1 MAGPPTSAS
10 RLNRILT
17 HWPKDPIR
25 PSSVSVQTYLQ
36 SRISQS
42 QPSPS
47 SQSQTSPAGG
57 GQLSES
63 SINALASLL
72 DNRYA
77 EKYPLSPRIRHPA
90 SNPSHYD
97 DLIREFAEAP
107 ERDFFGRIFK
117 RLGGLF
123 RLQ

>member
-1 MAGPPTSAS
+1 MAGPPPSAS
-10 RLNRILT
+10 RLQRIYT

-25 PSSVSVQTYLQ
+25 PASVSVQTYLQ

-42 QPSPS
+42 LTQS
-47 SQSQTSPAGG
+47 SQSQTSPAGN
-57 GQLSES
+57 GQLSEAS
-63 SINALASLL
+63 VNALASLL

-77 EKYPLSPRIRHPA
+77 NKYPLSPRIRHPA

-107 ERDFFGRIFK
+107 ERDFFGRFFK